1 MWICAKDGFVSI
13 VHKDCKAD
21 ELLVRARAPGH
32 IESIFPNA
40 KVRETPGNDYL
51 YRAVIK
57 RKEFG
62 RVVTDI
68 GHHYKADNFK
78 NSVSNHALHSAY
90 ASVWH
95 VMAKLQ
101 SIAPFSR
108 QPRQPVA
115 QPLGELLAGDP
126 KFM

>member
-1 MWICAKDGFVSI
+1 MWICAKDGFLSI

-32 IESIFPNA
+32 IESVFPHA

-62 RVVTDI
+62 RVMTEI
-68 GHHYKADNFK
+68 GYHYKAPNFK
-78 NSVSNHALHSAY
+78 NSVTDPELHNAY

-101 SIAPFSR
+101 SILPFSKQSR
-108 QPRQPVA
+108 HPVCEEA
-115 QPLGELLAGDP
+115 L
-126 KFM
+126 

>member
-1 MWICAKDGFVSI
+1 MWICSKDGFLSI

-21 ELLVRARAPGH
+21 ELLVRARVAGH
-32 IESIFPNA
+32 IESVFPNA

-62 RVVTDI
+62 RVMTDI
-68 GHHYKADNFK
+68 GHHYNEPNFK
-78 NSVSNHALHSAY
+78 NSVKDDELHHAY
-90 ASVWH
+90 NQVWH

-101 SIAPFSR
+101 KILPFSR
-108 QPRQPVA
+108 QAR
-115 QPLGELLAGDP
+115 
-126 KFM
+126 